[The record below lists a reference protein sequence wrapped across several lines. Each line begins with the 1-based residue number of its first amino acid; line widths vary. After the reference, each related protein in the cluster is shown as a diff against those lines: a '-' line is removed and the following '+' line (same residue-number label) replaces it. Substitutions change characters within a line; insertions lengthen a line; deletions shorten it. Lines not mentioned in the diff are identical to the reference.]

1 MTDKKSCDVDPFSTI
16 EEETITENNEKNKQ
30 IEYNGR
36 INITGMDIFSPVI
49 TQPSKKDSTKRIKK
63 TRMMR
68 KKRGK

>member
-36 INITGMDIFSPVI
+36 INNNWDGHILTSDNPAF
-49 TQPSKKDSTKRIKK
+49 QERLNQENKKD
-63 TRMMR
+63 
-68 KKRGK
+68 